1 MELANLRRLDPS
13 TRVLLYTL
21 DATPITPAATPI
33 YFQDASR
40 SPVVFQGTEY
50 RPWPIE
56 VRGFAR
62 TSRGQLPRPTLR
74 ISNVFAN
81 EIGELADAYDDLIGA
96 RLTRLVTFERYLDG
110 QAGADPLAVFERD
123 LYLVERL
130 VSRTLSLLEFELVC
144 ALDVEGVRIPRRIV
158 APNFCSWEYRSEEC
172 GWDGSAPWYD
182 ATNEQVGDQQLDVCS
197 RDLAG
202 CRLRWGRSGA
212 GAILRAGLFPGTEL
226 VKR

>member
-1 MELANLRRLDPS
+1 MELANLRRLEP
-13 TRVLLYTL
+13 TARVFLYTL
-21 DATPITPAATPI
+21 DATPIVPSATPI

-40 SPVVFQGTEY
+40 APVVFQGIEY

-56 VRGFAR
+56 VKGFAL

-96 RLTRLVTFERYLDG
+96 KLTRLVTFERYLDG
-110 QAGADPLAVFERD
+110 QDGADPLAVFERD
-123 LYLVERL
+123 FYFVERL
-130 VSRTLSLLEFELVC
+130 TTRTMSLLEFELVC

-172 GWDGSAPWYD
+172 GWSGVAPWYD
-182 ATNEQVGDQQLDVCS
+182 ATNAQVYDQQLDVCS
-197 RDLAG
+197 RDLEG
-202 CRLRWGRSGA
+202 CRLRWGRGGA
-212 GAILRAGLFPGTEL
+212 GSTIRAGLFPGTEL